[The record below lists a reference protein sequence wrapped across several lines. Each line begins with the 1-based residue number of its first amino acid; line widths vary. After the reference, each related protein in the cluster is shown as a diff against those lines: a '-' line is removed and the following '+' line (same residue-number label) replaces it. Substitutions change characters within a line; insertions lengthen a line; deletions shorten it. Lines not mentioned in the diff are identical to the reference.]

1 MTTDWDWS
9 LEPIQLIPVV
19 AGATAYALR
28 ARTLRQRGRP
38 VPRRRQA
45 WFWSGVVV
53 LALALTSPLD
63 TVGEQRLFWVHMAQ
77 HLLLGDIGPLLV
89 VLGLTGPLLRPLL
102 AAPLIGRLRVLA
114 HPLVALPLWAID
126 LCFWHL
132 TGPYQAALRHDPV
145 HALEHTL
152 FFVTGAFM
160 WAAVIEPLPG
170 PAWFGNGW
178 KAVYTL
184 AVRTLGAILANVFI
198 WAGHRF
204 YPWYPSG
211 VHDQRLGGLIMFT
224 EGSIVTLVVF
234 GFLFVR
240 WTREAELRQRL
251 IDEGYDP
258 GAAARAARYRRS
270 ALAQR

>member
-1 MTTDWDWS
+1 
-9 LEPIQLIPVV
+9 LGPVRLIPVV

-28 ARTLRQRGRP
+28 ARTLRRRGRP

-152 FFVTGAFM
+152 F
-160 WAAVIEPLPG
+160 
-170 PAWFGNGW
+170 
-178 KAVYTL
+178 
-184 AVRTLGAILANVFI
+184 
-198 WAGHRF
+198 
-204 YPWYPSG
+204 
-211 VHDQRLGGLIMFT
+211 
-224 EGSIVTLVVF
+224 
-234 GFLFVR
+234 
-240 WTREAELRQRL
+240 
-251 IDEGYDP
+251 
-258 GAAARAARYRRS
+258 
-270 ALAQR
+270 